1 MRKFV
6 ASFTFFI
13 SFIIFISSVLFL
25 SACGHP
31 NALKNQAYVFGT
43 LVEVIITENNEQN
56 AQQAMNLVLEEFDKL
71 NDQFHAWND
80 TSELSLVN
88 KFISKNSGDTNKK
101 IAISKQLAEIILQS
115 QQISQQ
121 NDYIFDAGIGKLIEL
136 WGFQQDDFENNK
148 VPTKQQIQQFLDT
161 KPSIKNIIISQDNND
176 KNNYYLTSNNAEVAL
191 DFGGY
196 LKGLAL
202 DNAAKILQQNNIK
215 NALINIGGN
224 VYALGNKFG
233 NAWKIGIR
241 HPRESG
247 PIALLELNDNEAL
260 GTSGDY
266 QRFFEENNI
275 RYSHLLNP
283 KTGYPANQ
291 TQSLTILT
299 NQQTLNSEINK
310 NLSIGLLSDVYS
322 KPLFIAGDNWIS
334 IAKKLNLKYVLRVN
348 SNGEIEITED
358 FYKRIKFVDE
368 NKLKIKIIK
377 LN

>member
-1 MRKFV
+1 MSSIV
-6 ASFTFFI
+6 I
-13 SFIIFISSVLFL
+13 SIFLL

-31 NALKNQAYVFGT
+31 EVTKNQAYVFGT
-43 LVEVIITENNEQN
+43 LVEVIITENDEQN
-56 AQQAMNLVLEEFDKL
+56 AQDAMNLVLAEFDRL
-71 NDQFHAWND
+71 NNKFHAWD
-80 TSELSLVN
+80 GTSEVSLVN
-88 KFISKNSGDTNKK
+88 KFIQQNSSDANAK
-101 IAISKQLAEIILQS
+101 IEISAELAKIILQS
-115 QQISQQ
+115 QQISKH
-121 NDYIFDAGIGKLIEL
+121 NDYIFDAGIGKLIEI

-148 VPTKQQIQQFLDT
+148 VPSKEIIQQFIN
-161 KPSIKNIIISQDNND
+161 KNPSIKNIKIIQDRND
-176 KNNYYLTSNNAEVAL
+176 KNKYYLTSNNAEVSL

-202 DNAAKILQQNNIK
+202 DNAVKILQQNNIK

-233 NAWKIGIR
+233 NTWKIGVR

-299 NQQTLNSEINK
+299 NQQTLNNEINK
-310 NLSIGLLSDVYS
+310 NFAIGLLSDVYS

-334 IAKKLNLKYVLRVN
+334 IAKKLNLKYVLRIDI
-348 SNGEIEITED
+348 NGNIEITED
-358 FYKRIKFVDE
+358 FYKRINFVDE
-368 NKLKIKIIK
+368 DKLKIKIIK

>member
-31 NALKNQAYVFGT
+31 NALKKQAYVFGT
-43 LVEVIITENNEQN
+43 WVEVIITENNEQN

-71 NDQFHAWND
+71 NDQFHAWNG

-121 NDYIFDAGIGKLIEL
+121 NDSIFDAGIGKLIEL

-334 IAKKLNLKYVLRVN
+334 IAQKLNLKYVLRVN

>member
-1 MRKFV
+1 M
-6 ASFTFFI
+6 
-13 SFIIFISSVLFL
+13 
-25 SACGHP
+25 
-31 NALKNQAYVFGT
+31 KNQAYVFGT

-71 NDQFHAWND
+71 NDQFHAWNG

-148 VPTKQQIQQFLDT
+148 VPTKQQIQQFLDA

-176 KNNYYLTSNNAEVAL
+176 NNNYYLTSNNAEVAL

>member
-31 NALKNQAYVFGT
+31 NASKNQAYVFGT

-71 NDQFHAWND
+71 NDQFHAWNG

>member
-1 MRKFV
+1 MKFYFYSDFFMV
-6 ASFTFFI
+6 MFFTFTI
-13 SFIIFISSVLFL
+13 ASS
-25 SACGHP
+25 A
-31 NALKNQAYVFGT
+31 
-43 LVEVIITENNEQN
+43 
-56 AQQAMNLVLEEFDKL
+56 
-71 NDQFHAWND
+71 
-80 TSELSLVN
+80 LSLVN

-148 VPTKQQIQQFLDT
+148 VPTKQQIQQFLDA

-202 DNAAKILQQNNIK
+202 DNAVKILQQNNIK